1 MALPLRSAS
10 ALAGNIRLAEASRTL
25 AGSVQHHYAEATGR
39 MRAALWAAEDLRS
52 ASADEAAEADRDL
65 SEREATLRQAVALV
79 GMV

>member
-1 MALPLRSAS
+1 
-10 ALAGNIRLAEASRTL
+10 
-25 AGSVQHHYAEATGR
+25 VQHHYAEATGR